1 MSLADLGI
9 AAVVVCNLLFLALCT
24 YMAWRMMAHMRD
36 SQADLSAFANSLK
49 AHAGRLNRTADNT
62 LELFD
67 DMKRELGKLVES
79 TRSGLASAGGGHRA
93 AAGRPGDP
101 YQQWSQR
108 DPKALNRLIDK
119 QGDLLSEM
127 SQVDARQFDEWR
139 RGKQAELDQLLQHK
153 QRVQQDFARLK
164 ESHDEAVSR
173 LREQELKSRQ
183 HQKTAAEAGALREE
197 LKTMQQ
203 QLQRAEARAFS
214 AEQRAAQAPGQDEGD
229 AAAPAPP
236 SPRIKE
242 LAGQL
247 AEAEADRQRLRRQL
261 EQMQDNL
268 KRTLTEKEFIEDRF
282 LALDADRPA
291 TTAEPAV
298 A

>member
-24 YMAWRMMAHMRD
+24 YMAWRMMGHMRD

-67 DMKRELGKLVES
+67 DMKRELAKLIDS
-79 TRSGLASAGGGHRA
+79 TRSGLAAAGGAGRGA
-93 AAGRPGDP
+93 GGRPGDP

-108 DPKALNRLIDK
+108 DPKSLNRLIDR
-119 QGDLLSEM
+119 QGDLLGEM
-127 SQVDARQFDEWR
+127 SQLDARQFDEWR
-139 RGKQAELDQLLQHK
+139 KGKQAELDQLLQQK

-164 ESHDEAVSR
+164 QSHDEAVHR

-197 LKTMQQ
+197 LKGLQQ

-214 AEQRAAQAPGQDEGD
+214 AEQRAAGATEEGD
-229 AAAPAPP
+229 ATVSPGP
-236 SPRIKE
+236 SPRLKE

-282 LALDADRPA
+282 LALDADRPVA
-291 TTAEPAV
+291 AAEPV

>member
-1 MSLADLGI
+1 MSLADIGI

-24 YMAWRMMAHMRD
+24 YMAWRMMGHMRD

-67 DMKRELGKLVES
+67 DMKRELGKLIDS
-79 TRSGLASAGGGHRA
+79 TRSGLAAAGGAGRA
-93 AAGRPGDP
+93 AGGRPGDP

-108 DPKALNRLIDK
+108 DPKALNRLIDR
-119 QGDLLSEM
+119 QGDLLGEV
-127 SQVDARQFDEWR
+127 SQLDARQFDEWR
-139 RGKQAELDQLLQHK
+139 KGKQAELDQLLQQK
-153 QRVQQDFARLK
+153 QRVQPDFARLK
-164 ESHDEAVSR
+164 QSHDEAVHR

-197 LKTMQQ
+197 LKGLQQ

-214 AEQRAAQAPGQDEGD
+214 AEQRAAGAPDEGD
-229 AAAPAPP
+229 ATASPGP
-236 SPRIKE
+236 SPRLKE

-291 TTAEPAV
+291 VAAEPMA
-298 A
+298 

>member
-1 MSLADLGI
+1 MSLADIGI
-9 AAVVVCNLLFLALCT
+9 AAIVVCNLLFLGLCT
-24 YMAWRMMAHMRD
+24 YMAWRMVTHMRD

-62 LELFD
+62 FEVFD
-67 DMKRELGKLVES
+67 DMKRELAKLID
-79 TRSGLASAGGGHRA
+79 TARNGLAAGAGR
-93 AAGRPGDP
+93 AGRPGDP

-108 DPKALNRLIDK
+108 DPKALNRLIDR
-119 QGDLLSEM
+119 QGDLLGEM

-139 RGKQAELDQLLQHK
+139 RSKQVELDHLLQQK

-164 ESHDEAVSR
+164 QSHDEAVHR

-183 HQKTAAEAGALREE
+183 HHKTAAEAGALREE
-197 LKTMQQ
+197 LKGLQQ

-214 AEQRAAQAPGQDEGD
+214 AEQRAQSAGPVDGD
-229 AAAPAPP
+229 TSPSSTP
-236 SPRIKE
+236 SPRLKE

-282 LALDADRPA
+282 IALDADRPA
-291 TTAEPAV
+291 PTPQPV

>member
-1 MSLADLGI
+1 MSLADVGI
-9 AAVVVCNLLFLALCT
+9 AAVIVCNLLFLGLCS
-24 YMAWRMMAHMRD
+24 YMAWRMLVHMRD

-67 DMKRELGKLVES
+67 DMKRELAKLIDS
-79 TRSGLASAGGGHRA
+79 TRSGLAAAGGAGRA
-93 AAGRPGDP
+93 SGGRPGDP

-108 DPKALNRLIDK
+108 DPKSLNRLIDR
-119 QGDLLSEM
+119 QGDLLGEM
-127 SQVDARQFDEWR
+127 SQLDARQFDEWR
-139 RGKQAELDQLLQHK
+139 KGKQAELDQLLQQK
-153 QRVQQDFARLK
+153 QRVQQDFTRLK
-164 ESHDEAVSR
+164 QSHDEAVSR

-197 LKTMQQ
+197 LKGLQQ
-203 QLQRAEARAFS
+203 QLQQAEARAFS
-214 AEQRAAQAPGQDEGD
+214 AEQRVAGAADEGEA
-229 AAAPAPP
+229 AAAPAP

-242 LAGQL
+242 LATQL

-261 EQMQDNL
+261 DQMQDNL

-282 LALDADRPA
+282 LALDADRPVA
-291 TTAEPAV
+291 AAEPV

>member
-1 MSLADLGI
+1 MSLADVGI
-9 AAVVVCNLLFLALCT
+9 AAVVVCNLLFLLLCT
-24 YMAWRMMAHMRD
+24 YMAWRMMGYMRD

-67 DMKRELGKLVES
+67 DMKRELAKLIDS
-79 TRSGLASAGGGHRA
+79 TRSGLAAAGGAGRGA
-93 AAGRPGDP
+93 GGRPGDP

-108 DPKALNRLIDK
+108 DPKALNRLIDR
-119 QGDLLSEM
+119 QGDLLGEM
-127 SQVDARQFDEWR
+127 SQLDARQFDEWR
-139 RGKQAELDQLLQHK
+139 RSKQVELDHLLQQK

-164 ESHDEAVSR
+164 QSHDEAVHR

-197 LKTMQQ
+197 LKGLQQ
-203 QLQRAEARAFS
+203 QLQQAEARAFS
-214 AEQRAAQAPGQDEGD
+214 AEQRAAGAADDGAA
-229 AAAPAPP
+229 AAAPAP
-236 SPRIKE
+236 SPRLKE

-291 TTAEPAV
+291 AVPEPAV
-298 A
+298 

>member
-1 MSLADLGI
+1 MSLADIGI
-9 AAVVVCNLLFLALCT
+9 AAVIVCNLLFLGLCT
-24 YMAWRMMAHMRD
+24 YMAWRMVTHMRD

-67 DMKRELGKLVES
+67 DMRRELGKLIES
-79 TRSGLASAGGGHRA
+79 TRSGLAASAPR
-93 AAGRPGDP
+93 GRPGDP

-108 DPKALNRLIDK
+108 DPKSLNRLIDQ

-139 RGKQAELDQLLQHK
+139 RSKQVELDRLLQQK

-164 ESHDEAVSR
+164 ESHDEAVHR

-183 HQKTAAEAGALREE
+183 HHKTAAEAGALKEE
-197 LKTMQQ
+197 LKALQL

-214 AEQRAAQAPGQDEGD
+214 AEQRAQSASQNDGD
-229 AAAPAPP
+229 AAPPNAPP

-291 TTAEPAV
+291 PTAEPA
-298 A
+298 AA